1 MPRRINLVPRT
12 ERVRTATNYAGLA
25 VIAAAVL
32 VIFGLG
38 LGYYLLSSTRSDL
51 QDEHQRLVAERERL
65 EAEVALLQEYKVLAN
80 QKALFEDMVQDVYAG
95 RTLVSDVL
103 DDLSVAVPENVWFV
117 GLNLQT
123 ADPGGAY
130 AEPISPPAQ
139 GIDSSSTFAM
149 QGNTD
154 SFPDVALL
162 LVRLRLVESLRNIAL
177 LNANSS
183 GSGEEE
189 AEDEEMVGF
198 SIIAE
203 LVNTQSEEKPL
214 PLSKVV
220 EVEVQ

>member
-38 LGYYLLSSTRSDL
+38 LGYYLLSSTRGDL
-51 QDEHQRLVAERERL
+51 TDEHDRLVAERTRL
-65 EAEVALLQEYKVLAN
+65 EAEVALLQEYKVLGN
-80 QKALFEDMVQDVYAG
+80 QKALFEGMVQDVYAG

-103 DDLSVAVPENVWFV
+103 DDLSVAVPENVWFTS
-117 GLNLQT
+117 LNLST
-123 ADPGGAY
+123 ADPGAAY
-130 AEPISPPAQ
+130 AEPISPPVE
-139 GIDSSSTFAM
+139 GISSDSAFVM
-149 QGNTD
+149 EGNTD

-162 LVRLRLVESLRNIAL
+162 LVRLRLVESLRHITL
-177 LNANSS
+177 LSA
-183 GSGEEE
+183 GSAVIGGE
-189 AEDEEMVGF
+189 EDEEEVVGF
-198 SIIAE
+198 SIAAG

>member
-1 MPRRINLVPRT
+1 
-12 ERVRTATNYAGLA
+12 VRTATNYAGLA
-25 VIAAAVL
+25 VVAAAVL

-38 LGYYLLSSTRSDL
+38 LGYYLLSSTRGDL
-51 QDEHQRLVAERERL
+51 TDEHQRLVAERTRL

-80 QKALFEDMVQDVYAG
+80 QKTLFEDVVQDVYAG

-103 DDLSVAVPENVWFV
+103 DDLSVAVPENVWFIS
-117 GLNLQT
+117 LNLST

-130 AEPISPPAQ
+130 ADPISPPDQ
-139 GIDSSSTFAM
+139 GIASDSAFAM
-149 QGNTD
+149 EGNTD

-162 LVRLRLVESLRNIAL
+162 LVRLRLVESLRGITL
-177 LNANSS
+177 VNA
-183 GSGEEE
+183 GPPIGAVRED
-189 AEDEEMVGF
+189 AEVAGF
-198 SIIAE
+198 SIIAT